1 MVSSV
6 QVEPGWIS
14 LAPRLRWWHAHSWWA
29 SQEWRLEL
37 GRVLGTVARLVL
49 HGPQRPQCGLLRL
62 GQPSN
67 PCDIQALI
75 GPVAAQGAQQLG
87 ALQVPEPDG
96 PVIAATGQ
104 PVPVGTHLER
114 LDCPRMRL
122 LHPRAL
128 PTLDL

>member
-75 GPVAAQGAQQLG
+75 GPVPPQRSQMLAALDI
-87 ALQVPEPDG
+87 PDVDDAII
-96 PVIAATGQ
+96 PATG
-104 PVPVGTHLER
+104 E
-114 LDCPRMRL
+114 
-122 LHPRAL
+122 PRAIRAAFE
-128 PTLDL
+128 